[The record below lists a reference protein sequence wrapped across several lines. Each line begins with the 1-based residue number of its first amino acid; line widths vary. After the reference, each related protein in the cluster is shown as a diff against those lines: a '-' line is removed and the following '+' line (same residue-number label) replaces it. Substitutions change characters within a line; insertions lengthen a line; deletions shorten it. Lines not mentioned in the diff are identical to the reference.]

1 MRELIDVVAIQ
12 GRTLQVT
19 AHGPQAVDPPTLA
32 VATALRVFVR
42 YPVLDRLV
50 LSIGADEIRLSRGE
64 IERLLGGGGFA
75 ALQDRQ
81 PKVRQEE
88 EGEQARDGEPEEEL
102 RPDAPPGQDDVA
114 GTGCSRPP
122 GRAGLSQG
130 TSPGDPGPTRPSR
143 GRRGPGRGR
152 TAPRPSGP

>member
-12 GRTLQVT
+12 GRTLQIT

-64 IERLLGGGGFA
+64 IERLLGGEGFA
-75 ALQDRQ
+75 ALQDRRRW
-81 PKVRQEE
+81 RQILARVVQAYTRAEAT
-88 EGEQARDGEPEEEL
+88 GE
-102 RPDAPPGQDDVA
+102 VA
-114 GTGCSRPP
+114 E
-122 GRAGLSQG
+122 
-130 TSPGDPGPTRPSR
+130 
-143 GRRGPGRGR
+143 
-152 TAPRPSGP
+152 